1 MCARAAREEGADIA
15 RPPGASRADGDS
27 SSRDENAGAGTR
39 VSSLG
44 RGLSLS
50 IARPPRTPPRAAPAD
65 APRTHAMGDVAPC
78 ATIYVNN
85 LNEKIKKDGAF
96 ASRSRVAANPRRA
109 RDPAR
114 ANLSSRRSSPTPPR
128 DRDPRSRL
136 EIRGTTRRPPR
147 RPRCP
152 PLRAVILPPMHP
164 LTRSRPLPPPPPPPA
179 IRSAVSSILEP
190 SVRSFPPLCQ
200 SFANRSSRRFLSS
213 ARSSTSSRRRRT
225 SSAARRGW
233 CSIPSPRRRRRC
245 AR

>member
-1 MCARAAREEGADIA
+1 M
-15 RPPGASRADGDS
+15 
-27 SSRDENAGAGTR
+27 T
-39 VSSLG
+39 
-44 RGLSLS
+44 S

-114 ANLSSRRSSPTPPR
+114 ANLLPASLVAHPAARSRPSLEA
-128 DRDPRSRL
+128 RDPRDDGSPSA
-136 EIRGTTRRPPR
+136 PPAVS
-147 RPRCP
+147 P
-152 PLRAVILPPMHP
+152 PSAPSTSPPIHP
-164 LTRSRPLPPPPPPPA
+164 LTRSRPLPPPPPAPA